1 MISIFEL
8 FKIGIGPSSSHTVG
22 PMKAAFMFAE
32 AARQQ
37 GLVGRTVRLR
47 VDLFGSLAWTGKG
60 HGTDKAVILGLAGM
74 RPETVD
80 ADAADATV
88 AALSKE
94 KRLAFGGGA
103 TIDFDPALDIVF
115 DGISETPQHPN
126 TLAFA
131 ALDADGAVL
140 LAQRWCSV
148 GGHPIKY
155 EMDKEAG
162 A

>member
-32 AARQQ
+32 AVRQH
-37 GLVGRTVRLR
+37 GLVGRVARLR

-88 AALSKE
+88 IIRSGLTGRE
-94 KRLAFGGGA
+94 QIA
-103 TIDFDPALDIVF
+103 TIGSF
-115 DGISETPQHPN
+115 
-126 TLAFA
+126 TLKAEIGKGEA
-131 ALDADGAVL
+131 AHED
-140 LAQRWCSV
+140 
-148 GGHPIKY
+148 
-155 EMDKEAG
+155 
-162 A
+162 